1 MCGIVGIINP
11 TRKSAIQNMAEA
23 IYHRGPDDAGFF
35 VDEYVALGIRRLSII
50 DLVGGKQPIS
60 SNDGRFTLIFN
71 GEIYNYK
78 ELKSELGD
86 YKFKTDSDTE
96 VILVGFL
103 KWGTEILPRLRGM
116 FAFSIYDAKEKQ
128 IFLAR
133 DFFGI
138 KPLYYL
144 IDDMRSDVAAFSSEI
159 KSFLTL
165 PTFKPEVNDQAV
177 FNYLSFQYNPLEETF
192 FKNIFKLP
200 PAHFMKID
208 INTSKVEMKRYW
220 QFEFK
225 PDNALD
231 EAKTAKA
238 VLEVMEDSVSHH
250 LIADVAIG
258 SFLSGG
264 IDSSIIA
271 TLMKKIRGE
280 NPPSRKASGG
290 QRKIK
295 TFTVGFESLS
305 EGREALETVN
315 LLDTDHREIT
325 IGAQEYFANLPKAI
339 WHFDEP
345 VADPSALGLYFLAR
359 EAAKQV
365 KVVLSGE
372 GSDELFGGYNIYL
385 EPFARRWITWL
396 PNVILKFI
404 VNLPFDF
411 RGKNYAK
418 RASQKLED
426 WYIGNASIF
435 SEAEVKLLWKG
446 KPEKKFL
453 IEDLYQKVTHSSD
466 STKMQYIDIHTW
478 LIGDILA
485 KADKMTMAHS
495 LELRVPFLDIEVVRL
510 ASRLPDRFKWKSGVT
525 KYLLREA
532 FKRVLPESVCQR
544 KKLGFPTPVKDWF
557 TNDRK
562 DIFSLILENLYIQKH
577 MDVSYIKNLI
587 DNHLSG
593 RNDNSRKIYLLLAL
607 AIWYNIFIEKFS
619 MKILN

>member
-1 MCGIVGIINP
+1 MALFMCGIVGIINP
-11 TRKSAIQNMAEA
+11 TRKSAIQNMAKA

-35 VDEYVALGIRRLSII
+35 VDEYVALGVRRLSVI

-60 SNDGRFTLIFN
+60 SNDGRFTIIFN

-96 VILVGFL
+96 VVLVGFL

-144 IDDMRSDVAAFSSEI
+144 IDDMRSDVIAFSSEI

-165 PTFKPEVNDQAV
+165 PAFKPEVNDQAI

-192 FKNIFKLP
+192 FKSIFKLP

-208 INTSKVEMKRYW
+208 INTKKTEMKRYW

-225 PDNALD
+225 PDNSLD
-231 EAKTAKA
+231 EVKTAKE

-250 LIADVAIG
+250 LIADVTIG

-325 IGAQEYFANLPKAI
+325 IGAQEYFENLPKAI

-345 VADPSALGLYFLAR
+345 VADPPALGLYFLAR
-359 EAAKQV
+359 GAVKQV
-365 KVVLSGE
+365 RWYFQARVRMSCLAVTIFILNRLLGGGLLGYPMLFRNLSLICHLISGARIMPKEQVKNLKIGISATLPYLAKRKSSCFGKENQRKSFSSKICIKKSPTLAIRPRCNTLTFILGLSGI
-372 GSDELFGGYNIYL
+372 S
-385 EPFARRWITWL
+385 
-396 PNVILKFI
+396 
-404 VNLPFDF
+404 
-411 RGKNYAK
+411 
-418 RASQKLED
+418 
-426 WYIGNASIF
+426 
-435 SEAEVKLLWKG
+435 
-446 KPEKKFL
+446 
-453 IEDLYQKVTHSSD
+453 
-466 STKMQYIDIHTW
+466 
-478 LIGDILA
+478 
-485 KADKMTMAHS
+485 
-495 LELRVPFLDIEVVRL
+495 
-510 ASRLPDRFKWKSGVT
+510 
-525 KYLLREA
+525 
-532 FKRVLPESVCQR
+532 
-544 KKLGFPTPVKDWF
+544 
-557 TNDRK
+557 
-562 DIFSLILENLYIQKH
+562 
-577 MDVSYIKNLI
+577 
-587 DNHLSG
+587 
-593 RNDNSRKIYLLLAL
+593 
-607 AIWYNIFIEKFS
+607 
-619 MKILN
+619 

>member
-1 MCGIVGIINP
+1 LK
-11 TRKSAIQNMAEA
+11 RKNAIQNMAEA

-35 VDEYVALGIRRLSII
+35 VDEYVALGVRRLSII

-60 SNDGRFTLIFN
+60 LNDGRFTIIFN

-78 ELKSELGD
+78 ELRSELGD

-96 VILVGFL
+96 VVLVGFL
-103 KWGTEILPRLRGM
+103 KWGAEILPRLRGM

-144 IDDMRSDVAAFSSEI
+144 IDDTRSDVIAFSSEI

-208 INTSKVEMKRYW
+208 INTRKTEMKRYW

-225 PDNALD
+225 PDNSLD
-231 EAKTAKA
+231 EAKTAKE

-271 TLMKKIRGE
+271 TLM
-280 NPPSRKASGG
+280 SRFGPKV
-290 QRKIK
+290 K

-305 EGREALETVN
+305 EGGEALETVK
-315 LLDTDHREIT
+315 LLGTDHREIT
-325 IGAQEYFANLPKAI
+325 IGAKEYFENLPKAI

-404 VNLPFDF
+404 INLPFDV

-446 KPEKKFL
+446 KSEKKFL
-453 IEDLYQKVTHSSD
+453 IEDLYQKVAHSSD

-495 LELRVPFLDIEVVRL
+495 LELRVPFLDIEVARL

-532 FKRVLPESVCQR
+532 FKRVLPESVRQR

-562 DIFSLILENLYIQKH
+562 DVFSLILENPYIQKR
-577 MDVSYIKNLI
+577 MNVSYIKNLI
-587 DNHLSG
+587 GDHLSG

-607 AIWYNIFIEKFS
+607 AIWYNMFIVDQKS
-619 MKILN
+619 

>member
-1 MCGIVGIINP
+1 MK
-11 TRKSAIQNMAEA
+11 RKNAIQNMAEA

-35 VDEYVALGIRRLSII
+35 VDEYVALGVRRLSII

-60 SNDGRFTLIFN
+60 LNDGRFTIIFN

-78 ELKSELGD
+78 ELRSELGD

-96 VILVGFL
+96 VVLVGFL
-103 KWGTEILPRLRGM
+103 KWGAEILPRLRGM

-144 IDDMRSDVAAFSSEI
+144 IDDTRSDVIAFSSEI

-208 INTSKVEMKRYW
+208 INTRKTEMKRYW

-225 PDNALD
+225 PDNSLD
-231 EAKTAKA
+231 EAKTAKE

-271 TLMKKIRGE
+271 TLM
-280 NPPSRKASGG
+280 SRFGPKV
-290 QRKIK
+290 K

-305 EGREALETVN
+305 EGGEALETVK
-315 LLDTDHREIT
+315 LLGTDHREIT
-325 IGAQEYFANLPKAI
+325 IGAKEYFENLPKAI

-404 VNLPFDF
+404 INLPFDV

-426 WYIGNASIF
+426 WYIGNASIV

-446 KPEKKFL
+446 KSEKKFL
-453 IEDLYQKVTHSSD
+453 IEDLYQKVAHSSD

-495 LELRVPFLDIEVVRL
+495 LELRVPFLDIEVARL

-532 FKRVLPESVCQR
+532 FKRVLPESVRQR

-562 DIFSLILENLYIQKH
+562 DVFSLILENPYIQKR
-577 MDVSYIKNLI
+577 MNVSYIKNLI
-587 DNHLSG
+587 GDHLSG

-607 AIWYNIFIEKFS
+607 AIWYNMFIVDQKS
-619 MKILN
+619 

>member
-1 MCGIVGIINP
+1 MCGIVGIIDLK
-11 TRKSAIQNMAEA
+11 RKNAIQNMAEA

-35 VDEYVALGIRRLSII
+35 VDEYVALGVRRLSII

-60 SNDGRFTLIFN
+60 LNDGRFTIIFN

-78 ELKSELGD
+78 ELRSELGD

-96 VILVGFL
+96 VVLVGFL
-103 KWGTEILPRLRGM
+103 KWGAEILPRLRGM

-144 IDDMRSDVAAFSSEI
+144 IDDTRSDVIAFSSEI

-208 INTSKVEMKRYW
+208 INTRKTEMKRYW

-225 PDNALD
+225 PDNSLD
-231 EAKTAKA
+231 EAKTAKE

-271 TLMKKIRGE
+271 TLM
-280 NPPSRKASGG
+280 SRFGPKV
-290 QRKIK
+290 K

-305 EGREALETVN
+305 EGGEALETVK
-315 LLDTDHREIT
+315 LLGTDHREIT
-325 IGAQEYFANLPKAI
+325 IGAKEYFENLPKAI

-404 VNLPFDF
+404 INLPFDV

-446 KPEKKFL
+446 KSEKKFL
-453 IEDLYQKVTHSSD
+453 IEDLYQKVAHSSD

-495 LELRVPFLDIEVVRL
+495 LELRVPFLDIEVARL

-532 FKRVLPESVCQR
+532 FKRVLPESVRQR

-562 DIFSLILENLYIQKH
+562 DVFSLILENPYIQKR
-577 MDVSYIKNLI
+577 MNVSYIKNLI
-587 DNHLSG
+587 GDHLSG

-607 AIWYNIFIEKFS
+607 AIWYNMFIVDQKS
-619 MKILN
+619 